1 MNNRSIFEE
10 YFMNILQKEIQKRKK
25 YPYGKPKNKKKGN
38 CKPYTAH
45 YGQNFKVGKVLA
57 AVIG

>member
-1 MNNRSIFEE
+1 
-10 YFMNILQKEIQKRKK
+10 MNILQKEIQKRKK